1 MNPKITASSRKIL
14 KSFNSKLFTNSCF
27 DTTKAIMFRNS
38 KDKIN
43 AKNTKKKLAL
53 FMSY

>member
-1 MNPKITASSRKIL
+1 MNPKLNTSSMKIL
-14 KSFNSKLFTNSCF
+14 KSFSSKLFTNSCF
-27 DTTKAIMFRNS
+27 DTTKAIMFKNS

-53 FMSY
+53 FIVN